1 MKKKI
6 LLSIICL
13 LSLGS
18 CSILAT
24 QNSSTS
30 SDSTSHETSTST
42 TADATSTSE
51 DSSTTESSSSEE
63 SSTTETSSS
72 SEEYSS
78 STESSTTEE
87 TSTSEDSSISEST
100 SYKVIDNTYSN
111 VFSFSYTTG
120 NYSNQ
125 YDAFDYS
132 VNILDID
139 FQYYRAVKAPDGY
152 LIKMLDLDAALA
164 FSNQLGGA
172 LMNVS
177 EINHLANIEITYYN
191 ESSSTSGGYVR
202 FGKNLTCA
210 YGYELTY
217 SESDIT
223 LSFNIP
229 ESKYFRIETNGA
241 NLIIKSIKLGIAQGN
256 VIDDG
261 YGYYTKQEYRINP
274 IKFSGELQSG
284 VSFVDV
290 PTSISVNKNSST
302 YIVNETKRLTYYDY
316 DYVTSNNL
324 EPSEVSIIDPL
335 EVALYY
341 AAFNKAPVNYNESG
355 SSNHSYFG
363 DYARRISSVYKRTDG
378 YVNALSGITPTD
390 GYIELD
396 IGVNGNYA
404 IRSRGVGR
412 IVVFYSGSSS
422 SGYDNSP
429 LLVYTDDHYAT
440 FREFLGYDFSL
451 PFDAQNQRT
460 GNTYKPYNVL
470 SPK

>member
-1 MKKKI
+1 MMKKI
-6 LLSIICL
+6 LLSIICA

-18 CSILAT
+18 CSILVT

-30 SDSTSHETSTST
+30 SSGSTSTGVSTSSGEDVSSDDSTSVDDSSYEII
-42 TADATSTSE
+42 TSE
-51 DSSTTESSSSEE
+51 NYQPPISSSFPSEE
-63 SSTTETSSS
+63 A
-72 SEEYSS
+72 
-78 STESSTTEE
+78 
-87 TSTSEDSSISEST
+87 T
-100 SYKVIDNTYSN
+100 SYKVIDNTYSS
-111 VFSFSYTTG
+111 VFSFRYTTG

-152 LIKMLDLDAALA
+152 LIKMLDLDAALT

-241 NLIIKSIKLGIAQGN
+241 NLIIKSIKLGITQGN
-256 VIDDG
+256 VVDDG

-284 VSFVDV
+284 VSYVDV

-341 AAFNKAPVNYNESG
+341 VAFNKAPVNYNESG

-363 DYARRISSVYKRTDG
+363 DYARRISSEYSRTDG

-396 IGVNGNYA
+396 IGINGNYA

>member
-1 MKKKI
+1 MMKKI
-6 LLSIICL
+6 LLSIICV

-30 SDSTSHETSTST
+30 TNDSTSTDISTSSGENVSSDDST
-42 TADATSTSE
+42 LVDDSSYEIITSE
-51 DSSTTESSSSEE
+51 NYQPPISSSFPSEE
-63 SSTTETSSS
+63 A
-72 SEEYSS
+72 
-78 STESSTTEE
+78 
-87 TSTSEDSSISEST
+87 T
-100 SYKVIDNTYSN
+100 SYKVIDNTYSSA
-111 VFSFSYTTG
+111 FSFKYTTG

-125 YDAFDYS
+125 YGVDAS
-132 VNILDID
+132 INILDID

-152 LIKMLDLDAALA
+152 LIKMLDLDAALT

-210 YGYELTY
+210 YGYELAY

-256 VIDDG
+256 VVDDG

-284 VSFVDV
+284 VSYVDV
-290 PTSISVNKNSST
+290 PTSISIYKNNST

-363 DYARRISSVYKRTDG
+363 DYARRISSEYYRTDG

-396 IGVNGNYA
+396 IGINGNYA

-422 SGYDNSP
+422 LGYDNSP

>member
-24 QNSSTS
+24 QNSS
-30 SDSTSHETSTST
+30 
-42 TADATSTSE
+42 
-51 DSSTTESSSSEE
+51 
-63 SSTTETSSS
+63 
-72 SEEYSS
+72 SS
-78 STESSTTEE
+78 STGSTTSDF
-87 TSTSEDSSISEST
+87 STSVDDSSYEPITSENYQPPISSSFPSEEAT
-100 SYKVIDNTYSN
+100 SYKVIDNTYSSA
-111 VFSFSYTTG
+111 FSFKYTTG

-125 YDAFDYS
+125 YGVDAS
-132 VNILDID
+132 INILDID
-139 FQYYRAVKAPDGY
+139 FQYYRAVQAPDGY

-191 ESSSTSGGYVR
+191 ESSSISGGYVR

-210 YGYELTY
+210 YGYELAY
-217 SESDIT
+217 SESDNT

-256 VIDDG
+256 VVDDG

-274 IKFSGELQSG
+274 IKFSSELQSG
-284 VSFVDV
+284 VSYVDV
-290 PTSISVNKNSST
+290 PTSISVNKNNST

-363 DYARRISSVYKRTDG
+363 DYARRISSEYYRTDG

>member
-1 MKKKI
+1 MMKKI
-6 LLSIICL
+6 LLSIICV

-18 CSILAT
+18 CSILTT

-30 SDSTSHETSTST
+30 SSGSTSTGVSISSSEDVSSDDSTSVDDSSYEII
-42 TADATSTSE
+42 TSE
-51 DSSTTESSSSEE
+51 NYQPPISSSFPSEE
-63 SSTTETSSS
+63 A
-72 SEEYSS
+72 
-78 STESSTTEE
+78 
-87 TSTSEDSSISEST
+87 T
-100 SYKVIDNTYSN
+100 SYKVIDNTYSS
-111 VFSFSYTTG
+111 VFSFRYTTG

-152 LIKMLDLDAALA
+152 LIKMLDLDAALT

-256 VIDDG
+256 VVDDG
-261 YGYYTKQEYRINP
+261 YGYYAKQEYRINP

-284 VSFVDV
+284 VSYVDV

-341 AAFNKAPVNYNESG
+341 VAFNKAPVNYSESG

-363 DYARRISSVYKRTDG
+363 DYARRISSEYSRTDG

-396 IGVNGNYA
+396 IGINGNYA

>member
-1 MKKKI
+1 MKKI
-6 LLSIICL
+6 LLSIICV

-18 CSILAT
+18 CSILTT

-30 SDSTSHETSTST
+30 SSGSTSSGEDVSSDDSTSVDDSSYEII
-42 TADATSTSE
+42 TSE
-51 DSSTTESSSSEE
+51 NYQPPISSSFPSEE
-63 SSTTETSSS
+63 A
-72 SEEYSS
+72 
-78 STESSTTEE
+78 
-87 TSTSEDSSISEST
+87 T
-100 SYKVIDNTYSN
+100 SYKVIDNTYSS
-111 VFSFSYTTG
+111 VFSFRYTTG

-152 LIKMLDLDAALA
+152 LIKMLDLDAALT

-256 VIDDG
+256 VVDDG

-284 VSFVDV
+284 VSYVDV
-290 PTSISVNKNSST
+290 PTSISVYKNNST

-341 AAFNKAPVNYNESG
+341 VAFNKAPVNYNESG

-363 DYARRISSVYKRTDG
+363 DYARRISSEYSRTDG

-412 IVVFYSGSSS
+412 IVVFYSGSTSL
-422 SGYDNSP
+422 GYDNSP

>member
-1 MKKKI
+1 MMKKI
-6 LLSIICL
+6 LLSIICV

-18 CSILAT
+18 CSILTT

-30 SDSTSHETSTST
+30 SSGSTSTGVSTSSGEDVSSDDSTSVDDSSYEII
-42 TADATSTSE
+42 TSE
-51 DSSTTESSSSEE
+51 NYQPPISSSFP
-63 SSTTETSSS
+63 
-72 SEEYSS
+72 
-78 STESSTTEE
+78 
-87 TSTSEDSSISEST
+87 SEDAT
-100 SYKVIDNTYSN
+100 SYKVIDNTYSS
-111 VFSFSYTTG
+111 VFSFRYTTG

-164 FSNQLGGA
+164 FSNQLSGA

>member
-1 MKKKI
+1 MKKI

-18 CSILAT
+18 CSILTT
-24 QNSSTS
+24 QNSSISSSGSTSTGVSTS
-30 SDSTSHETSTST
+30 SGEDVSSDDSTSVDDSSYEII
-42 TADATSTSE
+42 TSE
-51 DSSTTESSSSEE
+51 NYQPPISSSFPSEE
-63 SSTTETSSS
+63 A
-72 SEEYSS
+72 
-78 STESSTTEE
+78 
-87 TSTSEDSSISEST
+87 T
-100 SYKVIDNTYSN
+100 SYKVIDNTYSS
-111 VFSFSYTTG
+111 VFSFRYTTG

-241 NLIIKSIKLGIAQGN
+241 NLIIKSIKLGITQGN
-256 VIDDG
+256 VVDDG

-284 VSFVDV
+284 VSYVDV

-341 AAFNKAPVNYNESG
+341 VAFNKAPVNYNESG

-363 DYARRISSVYKRTDG
+363 DYARRISSEYYRTDG

-412 IVVFYSGSSS
+412 IVVFYSGSTSL
-422 SGYDNSP
+422 GYDNSP

>member
-1 MKKKI
+1 MKKI

-18 CSILAT
+18 CSILVT

-30 SDSTSHETSTST
+30 SNDSTSTDISTSSGE
-42 TADATSTSE
+42 DVSSDDSTSVD
-51 DSSTTESSSSEE
+51 DSSYEIITSENYQPPISSSFPSEE
-63 SSTTETSSS
+63 A
-72 SEEYSS
+72 
-78 STESSTTEE
+78 
-87 TSTSEDSSISEST
+87 T
-100 SYKVIDNTYSN
+100 SYKVIDNTYSS
-111 VFSFSYTTG
+111 VFSFRYTTG

-284 VSFVDV
+284 VSYVDV

-363 DYARRISSVYKRTDG
+363 DYARRISSEYSRTDG

-412 IVVFYSGSSS
+412 IVVFYSGSTSL
-422 SGYDNSP
+422 GYDNSP

>member
-1 MKKKI
+1 MMKKI
-6 LLSIICL
+6 LLSIICV

-18 CSILAT
+18 CSILTT

-30 SDSTSHETSTST
+30 SSGSISSGEDVSSDDSTSVDDSSYEII
-42 TADATSTSE
+42 TSE
-51 DSSTTESSSSEE
+51 NYQPPISSSFPSEE
-63 SSTTETSSS
+63 A
-72 SEEYSS
+72 
-78 STESSTTEE
+78 
-87 TSTSEDSSISEST
+87 T
-100 SYKVIDNTYSN
+100 SYKVIDNTYSS
-111 VFSFSYTTG
+111 VFSFRYTTG

-256 VIDDG
+256 VVDDG
-261 YGYYTKQEYRINP
+261 YGYYAKQEYRINP

-284 VSFVDV
+284 VSYVDV

-316 DYVTSNNL
+316 DYVASNNL

-341 AAFNKAPVNYNESG
+341 VAFNKAPVNYNESG

-363 DYARRISSVYKRTDG
+363 DYARRISSEYYRTDG

-412 IVVFYSGSSS
+412 IVVFYSGSTSL
-422 SGYDNSP
+422 GYDNSP

>member
-30 SDSTSHETSTST
+30 SSGSTSSGEDVSSDDSTSVDDSFYEPI
-42 TADATSTSE
+42 TSE
-51 DSSTTESSSSEE
+51 NYQPPISSSFPSEE
-63 SSTTETSSS
+63 A
-72 SEEYSS
+72 
-78 STESSTTEE
+78 
-87 TSTSEDSSISEST
+87 T
-100 SYKVIDNTYSN
+100 SYKVIDNTYSSI
-111 VFSFSYTTG
+111 FSFNYSTG

-125 YDAFDYS
+125 YGVDAS
-132 VNILDID
+132 INILDID
-139 FQYYRAVKAPDGY
+139 FQYYRAVQAPDGY
-152 LIKMLDLDAALA
+152 LIKMLDLDAALT

-217 SESDIT
+217 SESDNT

-256 VIDDG
+256 VVDDG

-284 VSFVDV
+284 VSYVDV

-302 YIVNETKRLTYYDY
+302 YIVNETKRLIYYDY
-316 DYVTSNNL
+316 DYVISNNL

-363 DYARRISSVYKRTDG
+363 DYARRISSEYYRTDG

-396 IGVNGNYA
+396 IGINGNYA

-412 IVVFYSGSSS
+412 IVVFYSGSTS

>member
-1 MKKKI
+1 MMKKI
-6 LLSIICL
+6 LLSIICV

-18 CSILAT
+18 CSILTT

-30 SDSTSHETSTST
+30 SSGSISSGEDVSSDDSTSVDDSSYEII
-42 TADATSTSE
+42 TSE
-51 DSSTTESSSSEE
+51 NYQPPISSSFPSEE
-63 SSTTETSSS
+63 A
-72 SEEYSS
+72 
-78 STESSTTEE
+78 
-87 TSTSEDSSISEST
+87 T
-100 SYKVIDNTYSN
+100 SYKVIDNTYSS
-111 VFSFSYTTG
+111 VFSFRYTTG

-229 ESKYFRIETNGA
+229 ESKYFRIETNGS

-256 VIDDG
+256 VVDDG

-274 IKFSGELQSG
+274 IKLSGELQSG
-284 VSFVDV
+284 VSYVDV
-290 PTSISVNKNSST
+290 PTSVSVYKNNST

-341 AAFNKAPVNYNESG
+341 VAFNKAPVNYNESG
-355 SSNHSYFG
+355 SSNHAYFG
-363 DYARRISSVYKRTDG
+363 DYARRISSEYYRTDG

-396 IGVNGNYA
+396 IGINGNYA

-412 IVVFYSGSSS
+412 IVVFYSGSTSL
-422 SGYDNSP
+422 GYDNSP

>member
-1 MKKKI
+1 MKKI

-18 CSILAT
+18 CSILTT

-30 SDSTSHETSTST
+30 SSGSTSSGEDVSSDDSTSVDDSSYEII
-42 TADATSTSE
+42 TSE
-51 DSSTTESSSSEE
+51 NYQPPISSSFP
-63 SSTTETSSS
+63 
-72 SEEYSS
+72 
-78 STESSTTEE
+78 
-87 TSTSEDSSISEST
+87 SEDAT
-100 SYKVIDNTYSN
+100 SYKVIYNTYSSA
-111 VFSFSYTTG
+111 FSFRYTTG

-256 VIDDG
+256 VVDDG

-284 VSFVDV
+284 VSYVDV

-316 DYVTSNNL
+316 DYVTTNNL

-363 DYARRISSVYKRTDG
+363 DYARRISSEYSRTDG

-396 IGVNGNYA
+396 IGVNGNYS
-404 IRSRGVGR
+404 ISRGRGVGR
-412 IVVFYSGSSS
+412 IVVFYSGSTS

>member
-1 MKKKI
+1 MKKI

-18 CSILAT
+18 CSVLAT

-30 SDSTSHETSTST
+30 SSGSTSTGVSTSSGEDVSSDDSTSVDDSFYEPI
-42 TADATSTSE
+42 TSE
-51 DSSTTESSSSEE
+51 NYQPPISSSFPSEE
-63 SSTTETSSS
+63 A
-72 SEEYSS
+72 
-78 STESSTTEE
+78 
-87 TSTSEDSSISEST
+87 T
-100 SYKVIDNTYSN
+100 SYKVIDNTYSS
-111 VFSFSYTTG
+111 VFSFRYTTG

-125 YDAFDYS
+125 YDALDYS

-152 LIKMLDLDAALA
+152 LIKMLDLDSALA

-210 YGYELTY
+210 YGYELAY
-217 SESDIT
+217 SESDNT

-284 VSFVDV
+284 VSYVDV

-341 AAFNKAPVNYNESG
+341 MAFNKAPVNYNESG

-363 DYARRISSVYKRTDG
+363 DYARRISSEYYRTDG

-396 IGVNGNYA
+396 IGINGNYA

-422 SGYDNSP
+422 LGYDNSP

>member
-1 MKKKI
+1 MKKI

-18 CSILAT
+18 CSILTT
-24 QNSSTS
+24 QNSSISSSGSTSTGVSTS
-30 SDSTSHETSTST
+30 SGEDVSSDDSTSVDDSSYEII
-42 TADATSTSE
+42 TSE
-51 DSSTTESSSSEE
+51 NYQPPISSSFPSEE
-63 SSTTETSSS
+63 A
-72 SEEYSS
+72 
-78 STESSTTEE
+78 
-87 TSTSEDSSISEST
+87 T
-100 SYKVIDNTYSN
+100 SYKVIDNTYSS
-111 VFSFSYTTG
+111 VFSFRYTTG

-210 YGYELTY
+210 YGYELAY
-217 SESDIT
+217 SESDNT

-241 NLIIKSIKLGIAQGN
+241 NLIIKSIKLGITQGN
-256 VIDDG
+256 VVDDG

-284 VSFVDV
+284 VSYVDV

-341 AAFNKAPVNYNESG
+341 VAFNKAPVNYNESG

-363 DYARRISSVYKRTDG
+363 DYARRISSEYYRTDG

>member
-1 MKKKI
+1 MMKKI
-6 LLSIICL
+6 LLSIICA

-18 CSILAT
+18 CSILVT

-30 SDSTSHETSTST
+30 SSGSTSSGEDVSSDDSTSVDDSSYEII
-42 TADATSTSE
+42 TSE
-51 DSSTTESSSSEE
+51 NYQPPISSSFPSEE
-63 SSTTETSSS
+63 A
-72 SEEYSS
+72 
-78 STESSTTEE
+78 
-87 TSTSEDSSISEST
+87 T
-100 SYKVIDNTYSN
+100 SYKVIDETYSSQLTFQYN
-111 VFSFSYTTG
+111 TG

-125 YDAFDYS
+125 YGVDAS
-132 VNILDID
+132 INILDID
-139 FQYYRAVKAPDGY
+139 FQYYRAVQAPDGY

-217 SESDIT
+217 SESDNT

-256 VIDDG
+256 VVDDG

-290 PTSISVNKNSST
+290 PTSISINKNSST

-363 DYARRISSVYKRTDG
+363 DYARRISSEYSRTDG

-396 IGVNGNYA
+396 IGVNGNYS
-404 IRSRGVGR
+404 ISRGRGVGR

>member
-24 QNSSTS
+24 QNSSS
-30 SDSTSHETSTST
+30 SSNDSTSTDISTSSGE
-42 TADATSTSE
+42 DVSSDDLTSVDDSSYEIITSE
-51 DSSTTESSSSEE
+51 NYQPPISSSFPSEE
-63 SSTTETSSS
+63 A
-72 SEEYSS
+72 
-78 STESSTTEE
+78 
-87 TSTSEDSSISEST
+87 T
-100 SYKVIDNTYSN
+100 SYKVIDNTYSSA
-111 VFSFSYTTG
+111 FSFSYTTG

-125 YDAFDYS
+125 YGADAS
-132 VNILDID
+132 INILDID
-139 FQYYRAVKAPDGY
+139 FQYYRAVQAPDGY
-152 LIKMLDLDAALA
+152 LIKMLDLDAALT

-191 ESSSTSGGYVR
+191 DSSSTSGGYVR

-210 YGYELTY
+210 YGYELAY
-217 SESDIT
+217 SESDNT

-256 VIDDG
+256 VVDDG

-363 DYARRISSVYKRTDG
+363 DYARRISSEYYRTDG

-396 IGVNGNYA
+396 IGINGNYA

-412 IVVFYSGSSS
+412 IVVFYSGSTSL
-422 SGYDNSP
+422 GYDNSP

-440 FREFLGYDFSL
+440 FREFLGYDFAL

>member
-24 QNSSTS
+24 QNSSSSSSGSTS
-30 SDSTSHETSTST
+30 SGEDVSFDDSTSVDDSSYEII
-42 TADATSTSE
+42 TSE
-51 DSSTTESSSSEE
+51 NYQPPISSSFPSEE
-63 SSTTETSSS
+63 A
-72 SEEYSS
+72 
-78 STESSTTEE
+78 
-87 TSTSEDSSISEST
+87 T
-100 SYKVIDNTYSN
+100 SYKVIDNTYSSA
-111 VFSFSYTTG
+111 FSFSYTTG

-125 YDAFDYS
+125 YGVDAS
-132 VNILDID
+132 INILDID

-152 LIKMLDLDAALA
+152 LIKMLDLDAALN

-202 FGKNLTCA
+202 FGKNLTCP

-284 VSFVDV
+284 VSYVNV

-316 DYVTSNNL
+316 DYVISNNL

-363 DYARRISSVYKRTDG
+363 DYARRISSEYYRTDG

-396 IGVNGNYA
+396 IGINGNYA

>member
-1 MKKKI
+1 MMKKI
-6 LLSIICL
+6 LLSIICV

-18 CSILAT
+18 CSILTT

-30 SDSTSHETSTST
+30 SSGSTSTGVSTSSGEDVSSDDSTSVDDSSYEII
-42 TADATSTSE
+42 TSE
-51 DSSTTESSSSEE
+51 NYQPPISSSFPSEE
-63 SSTTETSSS
+63 A
-72 SEEYSS
+72 
-78 STESSTTEE
+78 
-87 TSTSEDSSISEST
+87 T
-100 SYKVIDNTYSN
+100 SYKVIDNTYSS
-111 VFSFSYTTG
+111 VFSFRYTTG

-256 VIDDG
+256 VVDDG

-284 VSFVDV
+284 VSYVDV
-290 PTSISVNKNSST
+290 PISISVNKNSST

-341 AAFNKAPVNYNESG
+341 VAFNKAPVNYNENG

-363 DYARRISSVYKRTDG
+363 DYARRISSEYSRTDG

-412 IVVFYSGSSS
+412 IVVFYSGSTSL
-422 SGYDNSP
+422 GYDNSP

>member
-1 MKKKI
+1 MKKI
-6 LLSIICL
+6 LLSIICV

-18 CSILAT
+18 CSILTT

-30 SDSTSHETSTST
+30 SSGSTST
-42 TADATSTSE
+42 GVSTSSGE
-51 DSSTTESSSSEE
+51 DVSSDDSTLVDDSSYEIITSENYQPPISSSFPSEE
-63 SSTTETSSS
+63 A
-72 SEEYSS
+72 
-78 STESSTTEE
+78 
-87 TSTSEDSSISEST
+87 T
-100 SYKVIDNTYSN
+100 SYKVIDNTYSS
-111 VFSFSYTTG
+111 VFSFRYTTG

-256 VIDDG
+256 VVDDG

-284 VSFVDV
+284 VSYVDV

-341 AAFNKAPVNYNESG
+341 VAFNKAPVNYNESG

-363 DYARRISSVYKRTDG
+363 DYARRISSEYSRTDG

-412 IVVFYSGSSS
+412 IVVFYSGSTSL
-422 SGYDNSP
+422 GYDNSP

>member
-1 MKKKI
+1 MKKI
-6 LLSIICL
+6 LLSIICV

-18 CSILAT
+18 CSILTT

-30 SDSTSHETSTST
+30 SSGSTSTGVSTSSGEDVSSDDSTSVDDSSYEII
-42 TADATSTSE
+42 TSE
-51 DSSTTESSSSEE
+51 NYQPPISSSFPSEE
-63 SSTTETSSS
+63 A
-72 SEEYSS
+72 
-78 STESSTTEE
+78 
-87 TSTSEDSSISEST
+87 T
-100 SYKVIDNTYSN
+100 SYKVIDNTYSS
-111 VFSFSYTTG
+111 VFSFRYTTG

-256 VIDDG
+256 VVDDG

-284 VSFVDV
+284 VSYVDV

-363 DYARRISSVYKRTDG
+363 DYARRISSEYSRTDG

-412 IVVFYSGSSS
+412 IVVFYSGSTSL
-422 SGYDNSP
+422 GYENSP

>member
-1 MKKKI
+1 MMKKI

-18 CSILAT
+18 CSILTT
-24 QNSSTS
+24 QNSSISSSGSTSTGVSTS
-30 SDSTSHETSTST
+30 SGEDVSSDDSTSVDDSSYEII
-42 TADATSTSE
+42 TSE
-51 DSSTTESSSSEE
+51 NYQPPISSSFPSEE
-63 SSTTETSSS
+63 A
-72 SEEYSS
+72 
-78 STESSTTEE
+78 
-87 TSTSEDSSISEST
+87 T
-100 SYKVIDNTYSN
+100 SYKVIDNTYSS
-111 VFSFSYTTG
+111 VFSFRYTTG

-256 VIDDG
+256 VVDDG

-284 VSFVDV
+284 VSYVDV
-290 PTSISVNKNSST
+290 PTSISVYKNNST

-341 AAFNKAPVNYNESG
+341 VAFNKAPVNYNESG

-363 DYARRISSVYKRTDG
+363 DYARRISSEYSRTDG

-396 IGVNGNYA
+396 IGVNGNYS

>member
-1 MKKKI
+1 MMKKI
-6 LLSIICL
+6 LLSIICA

-18 CSILAT
+18 CSILVT

-30 SDSTSHETSTST
+30 SSGSTSSGEDVSSDDSTSVDDSSYEII
-42 TADATSTSE
+42 TSE
-51 DSSTTESSSSEE
+51 NYQPPISSSFPG
-63 SSTTETSSS
+63 
-72 SEEYSS
+72 
-78 STESSTTEE
+78 
-87 TSTSEDSSISEST
+87 EDAT
-100 SYKVIDNTYSN
+100 SYKVIDNTYSS
-111 VFSFSYTTG
+111 VFSFRYTTG

-229 ESKYFRIETNGA
+229 ESKYFRIETNGV

-256 VIDDG
+256 VVDDG

-290 PTSISVNKNSST
+290 PTSISINKNSST

-363 DYARRISSVYKRTDG
+363 DYARRISSEYSRTDG

-396 IGVNGNYA
+396 IGVNGNYS
-404 IRSRGVGR
+404 ISRGRGVGR
-412 IVVFYSGSSS
+412 IVVFYSGSTSF
-422 SGYDNSP
+422 GYDNSP

>member
-1 MKKKI
+1 MMKKI

-18 CSILAT
+18 CSILVT

-30 SDSTSHETSTST
+30 SNDSTSTDISTSSGEDVSSDDST
-42 TADATSTSE
+42 LVDDSSYEIITSE
-51 DSSTTESSSSEE
+51 NYQPPISSSFPSEE
-63 SSTTETSSS
+63 A
-72 SEEYSS
+72 
-78 STESSTTEE
+78 
-87 TSTSEDSSISEST
+87 T
-100 SYKVIDNTYSN
+100 SYKVIDNTYSSA
-111 VFSFSYTTG
+111 FSFKYTTG

-125 YDAFDYS
+125 YGVDAS
-132 VNILDID
+132 INILDID
-139 FQYYRAVKAPDGY
+139 FQYYRAVQAPDGY

-191 ESSSTSGGYVR
+191 ESSSISGGYVR

-241 NLIIKSIKLGIAQGN
+241 NLVIKSIKLGIAQGN
-256 VIDDG
+256 VADDG

-363 DYARRISSVYKRTDG
+363 DYARRISSEYSRTDG

>member
-1 MKKKI
+1 MMKKI
-6 LLSIICL
+6 LLSIICI

-18 CSILAT
+18 CSILTT
-24 QNSSTS
+24 Q
-30 SDSTSHETSTST
+30 
-42 TADATSTSE
+42 
-51 DSSTTESSSSEE
+51 
-63 SSTTETSSS
+63 
-72 SEEYSS
+72 
-78 STESSTTEE
+78 
-87 TSTSEDSSISEST
+87 DSSISSSGSTSSGEDVSSDDSTSVDDSSYEIITSENYQPPISSSFPSEEAT
-100 SYKVIDNTYSN
+100 SYKVIDNTYSS
-111 VFSFSYTTG
+111 VFSFRYTTG

-256 VIDDG
+256 VVDDG

-284 VSFVDV
+284 VSYVDV
-290 PTSISVNKNSST
+290 PTSISVNKNS
-302 YIVNETKRLTYYDY
+302 
-316 DYVTSNNL
+316 
-324 EPSEVSIIDPL
+324 
-335 EVALYY
+335 
-341 AAFNKAPVNYNESG
+341 
-355 SSNHSYFG
+355 
-363 DYARRISSVYKRTDG
+363 
-378 YVNALSGITPTD
+378 
-390 GYIELD
+390 
-396 IGVNGNYA
+396 
-404 IRSRGVGR
+404 
-412 IVVFYSGSSS
+412 
-422 SGYDNSP
+422 
-429 LLVYTDDHYAT
+429 
-440 FREFLGYDFSL
+440 
-451 PFDAQNQRT
+451 
-460 GNTYKPYNVL
+460 
-470 SPK
+470 

>member
-1 MKKKI
+1 MMKKI
-6 LLSIICL
+6 LLSIICV

-18 CSILAT
+18 CSILTT

-30 SDSTSHETSTST
+30 SSGSTSTGVSTSSGEDVSSDDSTSVDDSSYEII
-42 TADATSTSE
+42 TSE
-51 DSSTTESSSSEE
+51 NYQPPISSSFPSEE
-63 SSTTETSSS
+63 A
-72 SEEYSS
+72 
-78 STESSTTEE
+78 
-87 TSTSEDSSISEST
+87 T
-100 SYKVIDNTYSN
+100 SYKVIDNTYSS
-111 VFSFSYTTG
+111 VFSFRYTTG

-210 YGYELTY
+210 YGYELAY
-217 SESDIT
+217 SESDNT

-256 VIDDG
+256 VVDDG

-284 VSFVDV
+284 VSYVDV

-341 AAFNKAPVNYNESG
+341 VAFNKAPVNYNESG

-363 DYARRISSVYKRTDG
+363 DYARRISSEYSRTDG

-396 IGVNGNYA
+396 IGVNGNYS
-404 IRSRGVGR
+404 ISGGRGVGR
-412 IVVFYSGSSS
+412 IVVFYSGSTSL
-422 SGYDNSP
+422 GYDNYP

>member
-24 QNSSTS
+24 QNSS
-30 SDSTSHETSTST
+30 
-42 TADATSTSE
+42 
-51 DSSTTESSSSEE
+51 
-63 SSTTETSSS
+63 
-72 SEEYSS
+72 SS
-78 STESSTTEE
+78 STGSTTSDF
-87 TSTSEDSSISEST
+87 STSVDDSSYEPITSENYQPPISSSFPSEEAT
-100 SYKVIDNTYSN
+100 SYKVIDNTYSSA
-111 VFSFSYTTG
+111 FSFKYTTG

-125 YDAFDYS
+125 YGVDAS
-132 VNILDID
+132 INILDID
-139 FQYYRAVKAPDGY
+139 FQYYRAVQAPDGY
-152 LIKMLDLDAALA
+152 LIKMLDLDAALT

-191 ESSSTSGGYVR
+191 ESSSISGGYVR

-210 YGYELTY
+210 YGYELAY
-217 SESDIT
+217 SESDNT

-256 VIDDG
+256 VVDDG

-274 IKFSGELQSG
+274 IKFSSELQSG
-284 VSFVDV
+284 VSYVDV
-290 PTSISVNKNSST
+290 PTSISVNKNNST

-363 DYARRISSVYKRTDG
+363 DYARRISSEYYRTDG

-396 IGVNGNYA
+396 IGINGNYA

>member
-1 MKKKI
+1 MMKKL

-18 CSILAT
+18 CSILST

-30 SDSTSHETSTST
+30 SNGSTSSGEDVSSDDSTSVDDSSYEII
-42 TADATSTSE
+42 TSE
-51 DSSTTESSSSEE
+51 NYQPPISSSFPSEE
-63 SSTTETSSS
+63 A
-72 SEEYSS
+72 
-78 STESSTTEE
+78 
-87 TSTSEDSSISEST
+87 T
-100 SYKVIDNTYSN
+100 SYKVIDNTYSSA
-111 VFSFSYTTG
+111 FSFRYTTG

-256 VIDDG
+256 VVDDG

-274 IKFSGELQSG
+274 IKFSGEFQSG

-363 DYARRISSVYKRTDG
+363 DYARRISSEYYRTDG

-460 GNTYKPYNVL
+460 GNTYKSYNVL

>member
-1 MKKKI
+1 MMKKI

-18 CSILAT
+18 CSILVT

-30 SDSTSHETSTST
+30 SNGSTST
-42 TADATSTSE
+42 DISVSSGEDISSSDYSTSVD
-51 DSSTTESSSSEE
+51 DSSYEIITSENYQPPISSSFPSEE
-63 SSTTETSSS
+63 A
-72 SEEYSS
+72 
-78 STESSTTEE
+78 
-87 TSTSEDSSISEST
+87 T
-100 SYKVIDNTYSN
+100 SYKVIDNTYSS
-111 VFSFSYTTG
+111 VFSFRYTTG

-210 YGYELTY
+210 YGYELAY

-256 VIDDG
+256 VVDDG

-363 DYARRISSVYKRTDG
+363 DYARRISSEYYRTDG

-396 IGVNGNYA
+396 IGINGNYA

>member
-1 MKKKI
+1 MMKKI
-6 LLSIICL
+6 LLSIICA

-18 CSILAT
+18 CSILVT
-24 QNSSTS
+24 QNLSTS
-30 SDSTSHETSTST
+30 SNDSTSTDISTSSGE
-42 TADATSTSE
+42 DVSSDDSTSVD
-51 DSSTTESSSSEE
+51 DSFYEPITSENYQPPISSSFPSEE
-63 SSTTETSSS
+63 A
-72 SEEYSS
+72 
-78 STESSTTEE
+78 
-87 TSTSEDSSISEST
+87 T
-100 SYKVIDNTYSN
+100 SYKVIDETYSSQFTFQYN
-111 VFSFSYTTG
+111 TG

-125 YDAFDYS
+125 YGVDAS
-132 VNILDID
+132 INLLDID

-152 LIKMLDLDAALA
+152 LIKMLDLDAALT

-210 YGYELTY
+210 YGYELAY
-217 SESDIT
+217 SESDNT

-256 VIDDG
+256 VVDDG

-284 VSFVDV
+284 VSYVDV

-363 DYARRISSVYKRTDG
+363 DYARRISSEYSRTDG

-412 IVVFYSGSSS
+412 IVVFYSGSTSL
-422 SGYDNSP
+422 GYDNSP

>member
-1 MKKKI
+1 MMKKI

-18 CSILAT
+18 CSILSS
-24 QNSSTS
+24 QNSSISSSGSTSTGVSTS
-30 SDSTSHETSTST
+30 SGEDVSSDDSTSVDDSSYEII
-42 TADATSTSE
+42 TSE
-51 DSSTTESSSSEE
+51 NYQPPISSSFPSEE
-63 SSTTETSSS
+63 A
-72 SEEYSS
+72 
-78 STESSTTEE
+78 
-87 TSTSEDSSISEST
+87 T
-100 SYKVIDNTYSN
+100 SYKVIDNTYSS
-111 VFSFSYTTG
+111 VFSFRYTTG

-284 VSFVDV
+284 VSYVDV

-363 DYARRISSVYKRTDG
+363 DYARRISSEYSRTDG

-412 IVVFYSGSSS
+412 IVVFYSGSTSL
-422 SGYDNSP
+422 GYDNSP

-460 GNTYKPYNVL
+460 GDTYKPYNVL

>member
-1 MKKKI
+1 MKKI
-6 LLSIICL
+6 LLSIICV

-18 CSILAT
+18 CSILTT

-30 SDSTSHETSTST
+30 SSGSTSTGEDVSSDDSTSVDDSSYEII
-42 TADATSTSE
+42 TSE
-51 DSSTTESSSSEE
+51 NYQPPISSSFPSEE
-63 SSTTETSSS
+63 A
-72 SEEYSS
+72 
-78 STESSTTEE
+78 
-87 TSTSEDSSISEST
+87 T
-100 SYKVIDNTYSN
+100 SYKVIDNTYSS
-111 VFSFSYTTG
+111 VFSFRYTTG

-152 LIKMLDLDAALA
+152 LIKMLDLDAALT

-202 FGKNLTCA
+202 FGKNLTCP

-256 VIDDG
+256 VVDDG

-316 DYVTSNNL
+316 DYVTTNNL

-341 AAFNKAPVNYNESG
+341 VAFNKAPVNYNESG

-363 DYARRISSVYKRTDG
+363 DYARRISSEYSRTDG

-396 IGVNGNYA
+396 IGVNGNYS
-404 IRSRGVGR
+404 ISGGGRGVGR
-412 IVVFYSGSSS
+412 IVVFYSGSASL
-422 SGYDNSP
+422 GYDNSP

>member
-1 MKKKI
+1 MKKI
-6 LLSIICL
+6 LLSIICV

-18 CSILAT
+18 CSILTT

-30 SDSTSHETSTST
+30 SSGSISSGEDVSSDDSTSVDDSSYEII
-42 TADATSTSE
+42 TSE
-51 DSSTTESSSSEE
+51 NYQPPISSSFPSEE
-63 SSTTETSSS
+63 A
-72 SEEYSS
+72 
-78 STESSTTEE
+78 
-87 TSTSEDSSISEST
+87 T
-100 SYKVIDNTYSN
+100 SYKVIDNTYSS
-111 VFSFSYTTG
+111 VFSFRYTTG

-229 ESKYFRIETNGA
+229 ESKYFRIETNGS

-256 VIDDG
+256 VVDDG

-284 VSFVDV
+284 VSYADV

-341 AAFNKAPVNYNESG
+341 VAFNKAPVNYNESG
-355 SSNHSYFG
+355 SSNHAYFG
-363 DYARRISSVYKRTDG
+363 DYARRISSEYSRTDG

-396 IGVNGNYA
+396 IGVNGNYS
-404 IRSRGVGR
+404 ISGGGRGVGR
-412 IVVFYSGSSS
+412 IVVFYSGSTSL
-422 SGYDNSP
+422 GYDNSP

>member
-24 QNSSTS
+24 QNSSSSSTGSTTSDFSTS
-30 SDSTSHETSTST
+30 ST
-42 TADATSTSE
+42 E
-51 DSSTTESSSSEE
+51 D
-63 SSTTETSSS
+63 TSSS
-72 SEEYSS
+72 DYSTSVDDSSYETITSENYQPPISSSFPSEEA
-78 STESSTTEE
+78 
-87 TSTSEDSSISEST
+87 T
-100 SYKVIDNTYSN
+100 SYKVIDNTYSSA
-111 VFSFSYTTG
+111 FSFKYTTG

-125 YDAFDYS
+125 YGVDAS
-132 VNILDID
+132 INILDID
-139 FQYYRAVKAPDGY
+139 FQYYRAVNAPVGY

-256 VIDDG
+256 VVDDG

-316 DYVTSNNL
+316 DYVTTNNL

-363 DYARRISSVYKRTDG
+363 DYARRISSEYYRTDG

>member
-1 MKKKI
+1 MMKKI
-6 LLSIICL
+6 LLSIICV

-30 SDSTSHETSTST
+30 TNDSTSTDISTSSGENVSSDDST
-42 TADATSTSE
+42 LVDDSSYEIITSE
-51 DSSTTESSSSEE
+51 NYQPPISSSFPSEE
-63 SSTTETSSS
+63 A
-72 SEEYSS
+72 
-78 STESSTTEE
+78 
-87 TSTSEDSSISEST
+87 T
-100 SYKVIDNTYSN
+100 SYKVIDNTYSSA
-111 VFSFSYTTG
+111 FSFKYTTG

-125 YDAFDYS
+125 YGVDAS
-132 VNILDID
+132 INILDID

-152 LIKMLDLDAALA
+152 LIKMLDLDAALT

-210 YGYELTY
+210 YGYELAY
-217 SESDIT
+217 SESDNT

-256 VIDDG
+256 VADDG

-284 VSFVDV
+284 VSYVDV

-341 AAFNKAPVNYNESG
+341 AAFKKAPVNYNESG

-363 DYARRISSVYKRTDG
+363 DYARRISSEYYRTDG

-396 IGVNGNYA
+396 IGINGNYA

>member
-1 MKKKI
+1 MMKKI
-6 LLSIICL
+6 LLSIICV

-18 CSILAT
+18 CSILTT

-30 SDSTSHETSTST
+30 SSGSTSTGVSTSSGEDVSSDDSTSVDDSSYEII
-42 TADATSTSE
+42 TSE
-51 DSSTTESSSSEE
+51 NYQPPISSSFPSEE
-63 SSTTETSSS
+63 A
-72 SEEYSS
+72 
-78 STESSTTEE
+78 
-87 TSTSEDSSISEST
+87 T
-100 SYKVIDNTYSN
+100 SYKVIDNTYSS
-111 VFSFSYTTG
+111 VFSFRYTTG

-152 LIKMLDLDAALA
+152 LIKMLDLDAALT

-241 NLIIKSIKLGIAQGN
+241 NLIIKSIKLGITQGN
-256 VIDDG
+256 VVDDG

-284 VSFVDV
+284 VSYVDV

-341 AAFNKAPVNYNESG
+341 VAFNKAPVNYNESG

-363 DYARRISSVYKRTDG
+363 DYARRISSEYSRTDG

>member
-1 MKKKI
+1 MMKKI
-6 LLSIICL
+6 LLSIICV

-18 CSILAT
+18 CSILTT

-30 SDSTSHETSTST
+30 SSGSTSTGVSTSSGEDVSSDDSTSVDDSSYEII
-42 TADATSTSE
+42 TSE
-51 DSSTTESSSSEE
+51 NYQPPISSSFPSEE
-63 SSTTETSSS
+63 A
-72 SEEYSS
+72 
-78 STESSTTEE
+78 
-87 TSTSEDSSISEST
+87 T
-100 SYKVIDNTYSN
+100 SYKVIDNTYSS
-111 VFSFSYTTG
+111 VFSFRYTTG

-152 LIKMLDLDAALA
+152 LIKMLDLDAALT

-256 VIDDG
+256 VVDDG

-284 VSFVDV
+284 VSYVDV

-363 DYARRISSVYKRTDG
+363 DYARRISSEYSRTDG

-412 IVVFYSGSSS
+412 IVVFYSGSTSL
-422 SGYDNSP
+422 GYDNSP

>member
-1 MKKKI
+1 MMKKI

-18 CSILAT
+18 CSILTT
-24 QNSSTS
+24 QNSSISSSGSTSTGVSTS
-30 SDSTSHETSTST
+30 SVEDVSSDDSTSVDDSSYEII
-42 TADATSTSE
+42 TSE
-51 DSSTTESSSSEE
+51 NYQPPISSSFPSEE
-63 SSTTETSSS
+63 A
-72 SEEYSS
+72 
-78 STESSTTEE
+78 
-87 TSTSEDSSISEST
+87 T
-100 SYKVIDNTYSN
+100 SYKVIDNTYSS
-111 VFSFSYTTG
+111 VFSFRYTTG

-284 VSFVDV
+284 VSYVDV

-341 AAFNKAPVNYNESG
+341 VAFNKAPVNYNESG

-363 DYARRISSVYKRTDG
+363 DYARRISSEYSRTDG

-412 IVVFYSGSSS
+412 IVVFYSGSTSL
-422 SGYDNSP
+422 GYDNSP

>member
-1 MKKKI
+1 MKKI

-18 CSILAT
+18 CSILTT

-30 SDSTSHETSTST
+30 SSGSTSTGVLTSSGEDVSSDDSTSVDDSSYEII
-42 TADATSTSE
+42 TSE
-51 DSSTTESSSSEE
+51 NYQPPISSSFPSEE
-63 SSTTETSSS
+63 A
-72 SEEYSS
+72 
-78 STESSTTEE
+78 
-87 TSTSEDSSISEST
+87 T
-100 SYKVIDNTYSN
+100 SYKVIDNTYSS
-111 VFSFSYTTG
+111 VFSFRYTTG

-284 VSFVDV
+284 VSYVDV

-341 AAFNKAPVNYNESG
+341 VAFNKAPVNYNESG

-363 DYARRISSVYKRTDG
+363 DYARRISSEYSRTDG